1 MIFLPQSLKY
11 IQLTL
16 FEQKTS
22 SSVVENKKIG
32 VRFVGYVLICK
43 KILPKFGVKK
53 NTIKMNKSTDPF
65 YTAFLYVSCEL
76 IFQTGAFYLDSLRR
90 KTGKSIISFS

>member
-22 SSVVENKKIG
+22 SSVVENKKIR

-43 KILPKFGVKK
+43 NILPKFGM
-53 NTIKMNKSTDPF
+53 T
-65 YTAFLYVSCEL
+65 
-76 IFQTGAFYLDSLRR
+76 
-90 KTGKSIISFS
+90 KTP